1 MMESSQYLTVLGCI
15 GLYMLLCVG
24 IGVWALKRTKSTKAF
39 FVAGRELGVLV
50 TSIALFASLFSGF
63 AFVGGPGLIY
73 RAGMS
78 SMWMAYAGIMG
89 GCLSAVLVAK
99 RLRMVAELRDSLS
112 LPDAVAARYDS
123 ATTRFLTAIAIL
135 VGVIGYLAVQI
146 LAMSMVLQSLLV
158 RSDLVSSIP
167 LELCVLVSCAVLVF
181 YCTTG
186 GIIAGVYTDL
196 FQGLVMLV
204 AAVLVFFTARSA
216 VDGGFTA
223 MTETI
228 LSDDRE
234 SVGPWGSLSLMCCL
248 SWFFL
253 FVVGACGQPHVITKH
268 MMFRRI
274 RDLKL
279 IIPISLVAGLVTTL
293 LTFSIGMVM
302 RTLVLTGAQPE
313 LMTPDAAAPEFLL
326 AFAHPLLAGI
336 VFAAVFAAIMSSAD
350 SFLNIGAAALVH
362 DIPRAFGKVSSTL
375 ELRHARLATVA
386 IAVAAALFG
395 LYWGDLV
402 ALLGAFGWGTF
413 AAALVPVV
421 AIGFNWKRATA
432 VAANTAIVFSLV
444 VNFGLKLFNIDLPWG
459 IDRGAVALAGS
470 LILFIAVSLC
480 TRPRPLAPD
489 IEAVMD
495 L

>member
-1 MMESSQYLTVLGCI
+1 MESYRYMTVLGCI

-24 IGVWALKRTKSTKAF
+24 IGVWALRRTKSTKDF
-39 FVAGRELGVLV
+39 FVAGRDLGVLV
-50 TSIALFASLFSGF
+50 TSIAIFSSLISGF
-63 AFVGGPGLIY
+63 AFIGGPGLIY
-73 RAGMS
+73 HAGMG
-78 SMWMAYAGIMG
+78 SMWMAYAGIVG

-99 RLRMVAELRDSLS
+99 RLRLIAELRDTLS
-112 LPDAVAARYDS
+112 LPDAVAARYNS
-123 ATTRFLTAIAIL
+123 ATARFLTAIAIL
-135 VGVIGYLAVQI
+135 LGVVGYLAVQI
-146 LAMSMVLQSLLV
+146 LAMSLVLQTLLV
-158 RSDLVSSIP
+158 RSSLVSSIP

-196 FQGLVMLV
+196 FQGLVMVV
-204 AAVLVFFTARSA
+204 AAVLVFFTARSVVA
-216 VDGGFTA
+216 GGFTA

-228 LSDDRE
+228 MSDDRE
-234 SVGPWGSLSLMCCL
+234 TMGPWGSVSMMCGL

-268 MMFRRI
+268 MMFRRMA
-274 RDLKL
+274 DLKW
-279 IIPISLVAGLVTTL
+279 IIPIAVIAGTITTM

-302 RTLVLTGAQPE
+302 RTLVLTGAHPE
-313 LMTPDAAAPEFLL
+313 LATADAAAPDFLL

-336 VFAAVFAAIMSSAD
+336 VFAALFAAIMSSAD

-362 DIPRAFGKVSSTL
+362 DIPRAFGKGGSAL
-375 ELRHARLATVA
+375 ELRDARLATIA

-444 VNFGLKLFNIDLPWG
+444 VNFGLKLFNIVLPWG

>member
-1 MMESSQYLTVLGCI
+1 VMESRYLTVLVCI
-15 GLYMLLCVG
+15 GLYMFVCVG
-24 IGVWALKRTKSTKAF
+24 VGVWALKRTKSTKDF
-39 FVAGRELGVLV
+39 FVAGRNLGVLV
-50 TSIALFASLFSGF
+50 TSIAIFSSLISGF

-73 RAGMS
+73 RAGMG
-78 SMWMAYAGIMG
+78 SMWMAYAGVVG
-89 GCLSAVLVAK
+89 GCLSAVLVAR
-99 RLRMVAELRDSLS
+99 RLRLIAELRDTLS
-112 LPDAVAARYDS
+112 LPDAVAARYNS

-135 VGVIGYLAVQI
+135 LGVVGYLAVQI
-146 LAMSMVLQSLLV
+146 LAMALVLQVLLV
-158 RSDLVSSIP
+158 RSSLVSSIP
-167 LELCVLVSCAVLVF
+167 LELCVLASCTVLVF

-186 GIIAGVYTDL
+186 GIIASVYTDL

-204 AAVLVFFTARSA
+204 AAVLVFFTARS
-216 VDGGFTA
+216 VLEGGFTA
-223 MTETI
+223 MTETVM
-228 LSDDRE
+228 SDDRE
-234 SVGPWGSLSLMCCL
+234 TMGPWGSVSMMCGL

-268 MMFRRI
+268 MMFRHMA
-274 RDLKL
+274 DLKW
-279 IIPISLVAGLVTTL
+279 IIPIAIVAGTITTM

-302 RTLVLTGAQPE
+302 RTLVLIGAHPE
-313 LMTPDAAAPEFLL
+313 LATADAAAPDFLL
-326 AFAHPLLAGI
+326 GFAHPLLAGI
-336 VFAAVFAAIMSSAD
+336 VFAALFAAIMSSAD

-362 DIPRAFGKVSSTL
+362 DIPRAFGKPSSAFA
-375 ELRHARLATVA
+375 LRHARVATVV

-432 VAANTAIVFSLV
+432 AAANTAIVFSLV
-444 VNFGLKLFNIDLPWG
+444 VNFGLKLSEIVLPWG

-470 LILFIAVSLC
+470 LILFITVSLC

>member
-1 MMESSQYLTVLGCI
+1 MASHRHLTVLVCI
-15 GLYMLLCVG
+15 GAYMLLCIGV
-24 IGVWALKRTKSTKAF
+24 GVWALKRTRSTKDF
-39 FVAGRELGVLV
+39 FVAGRDLGVLV
-50 TSIALFASLFSGF
+50 TSIAIFSSLISGF

-73 RAGMS
+73 RAGMA
-78 SMWMAYAGIMG
+78 SMWMAYAGIVG

-99 RLRMVAELRDSLS
+99 RLRMIAELRDALS

-123 ATTRFLTAIAIL
+123 ETARFLTAIAIL
-135 VGVIGYLAVQI
+135 LGVVGYLAVQI
-146 LAMSMVLQSLLV
+146 LAMSLVLQSLLV
-158 RSDLVSSIP
+158 RSEIVSAIP
-167 LELCVLVSCAVLVF
+167 LELCVLASCAVLVF

-196 FQGLVMLV
+196 FQGLVMVV

-216 VDGGFTA
+216 VNGGFTA
-223 MTETI
+223 MTGTIMAADPETM
-228 LSDDRE
+228 
-234 SVGPWGSLSLMCCL
+234 GPWGSVSMMCCL

-253 FVVGACGQPHVITKH
+253 FAVGACGQPHVITKH
-268 MMFRRI
+268 MMFRRM
-274 RDLKL
+274 RDLKW
-279 IIPISLVAGLVTTL
+279 IIPIAIIAGTITVM

-302 RTLVLTGAQPE
+302 RTLVLTGRHPE
-313 LMTPDAAAPEFLL
+313 LSTPDAAAPEFLL

-336 VFAAVFAAIMSSAD
+336 VFAALFAAIMSSAD

-362 DIPRAFGKVSSTL
+362 DIPRAFGRARPAS
-375 ELRHARLATVA
+375 ELRDARLATVA
-386 IAVAAALFG
+386 IALAAALFG

-432 VAANTAIVFSLV
+432 AAANTAIIFSLA
-444 VNFGLKLFNIDLPWG
+444 VNFGLRLFGVTLPWG
-459 IDRGAVALAGS
+459 IDGGAAALAGS
-470 LILFIAVSLC
+470 LILFIVVSMC
-480 TRPRPLAPD
+480 TRPGTLAPD